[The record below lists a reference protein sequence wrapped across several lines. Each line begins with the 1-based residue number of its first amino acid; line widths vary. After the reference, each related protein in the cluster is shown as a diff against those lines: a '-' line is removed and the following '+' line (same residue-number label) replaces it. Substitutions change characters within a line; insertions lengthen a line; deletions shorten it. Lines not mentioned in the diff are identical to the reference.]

1 MKNIILIV
9 LLLAMLMCFACNSD
23 ESLGTSYVRF
33 KNSTAES
40 YNNGISVGEV
50 QLETIA
56 AGFQTTYYEVTEGQ
70 YNLWHKLGGIWTM
83 AKPGWWYCR
92 CEEGRHYTLT
102 ISGNSG
108 NWEFSFESD
117 D

>member
-1 MKNIILIV
+1 MKKFI
-9 LLLAMLMCFACNSD
+9 LLALFLVLPMNFACNND

-33 KNSTAES
+33 KNSTSENYTDGLRVNTAQ
-40 YNNGISVGEV
+40 I
-50 QLETIA
+50 ETIL
-56 AGFQTTYYEVTEGQ
+56 AGAQTAYYEVTEGQ
-70 YNLWHKLGGIWTM
+70 YNLEHKLGGIWTM

-108 NWEFSFESD
+108 NWEFLFESD